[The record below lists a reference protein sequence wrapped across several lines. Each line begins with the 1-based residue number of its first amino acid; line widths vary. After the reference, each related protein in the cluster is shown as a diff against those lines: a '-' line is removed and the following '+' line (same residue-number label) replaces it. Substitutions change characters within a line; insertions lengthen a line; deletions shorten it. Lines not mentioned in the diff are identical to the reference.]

1 MTING
6 STRRRAAPVA
16 AKIEW
21 YVLIVPM
28 RRAAIP
34 DYSIPP
40 RKKPPCT
47 CIRGHDFPRLNGP
60 HKIDWRTAR
69 ADGRITRSHQPQRPI
84 PDTTMKPTAPDPQ
97 PKQRRFQFPP
107 GLLPRLAILLSLFV
121 VMGALSAL
129 RPTDPIWRVDQYQ
142 WGIPRM
148 LLQQTDQGVAV
159 NWSNQL
165 NILRQ
170 SAINIVLGTGLTLV
184 ILTGGIDLSV
194 GSVLALANVAFVW
207 TSIRWGFAFGTL
219 AAMVVGTLCGWL
231 CGIITVRG
239 KVPSFISTL
248 GMLMIARG
256 AAHVWS
262 GGQTI
267 FLPTSALAV
276 NLLPLGSA
284 LGVIVLAAAM
294 LNGSRLGRSIYAVG
308 GNREAAYLSGI
319 PTDRVVTLAFTLSGT
334 LAGLAGMIY
343 WARVSSGSHLAGD
356 GYELYAIAAAVIGG
370 TSLQGGRG
378 RISGTVLGALMMA
391 VLFNGL
397 NVLGVQENAQKMI
410 VGCVIIIAV
419 LADRSSQ

>member
-1 MTING
+1 MN
-6 STRRRAAPVA
+6 SSSNAHPE
-16 AKIEW
+16 K
-21 YVLIVPM
+21 PM
-28 RRAAIP
+28 
-34 DYSIPP
+34 
-40 RKKPPCT
+40 K
-47 CIRGHDFPRLNGP
+47 
-60 HKIDWRTAR
+60 
-69 ADGRITRSHQPQRPI
+69 
-84 PDTTMKPTAPDPQ
+84 
-97 PKQRRFQFPP
+97 KQRFLPA
-107 GLLPRLAILLSLFV
+107 GLLPRILILVTLFAA
-121 VMGALSAL
+121 MCLLSAL
-129 RPTDPIWRVDQYQ
+129 RPTEPLWRIDQYQ

-148 LLQQTDQGVAV
+148 LLQQTDNGIAM
-159 NWSNQL
+159 NWNNQL

-207 TSIRWGFAFGTL
+207 TSIRWGFGAGAWMAL
-219 AAMVVGTLCGWL
+219 AVGGLCGWA
-231 CGIITVRG
+231 CGMITVRG
-239 KVPSFISTL
+239 RVPSFITTL

-267 FLPTSALAV
+267 YLPTPALAV

-284 LGVIVLAAAM
+284 LVVILIAAAM

-308 GNREAAYLSGI
+308 GNAEAAYLSGI
-319 PTDRVVTLAFTLSGT
+319 PTNRIITLAFTMSGI
-334 LAGLAGMIY
+334 LAGLAGMVY

-378 RISGTVLGALMMA
+378 KISGTVLGALMMA
-391 VLFNGL
+391 VLYNGL
-397 NVLGVQENAQKMI
+397 NVLGVQESAQKMI
-410 VGCVIIIAV
+410 VGAVIITAV